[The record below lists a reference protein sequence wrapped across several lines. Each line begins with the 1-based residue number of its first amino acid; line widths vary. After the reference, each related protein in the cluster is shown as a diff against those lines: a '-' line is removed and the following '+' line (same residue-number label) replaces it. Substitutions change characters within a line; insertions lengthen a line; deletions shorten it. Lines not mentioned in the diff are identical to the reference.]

1 MMSQQ
6 LPKLLPSQIRL
17 GAHLSQ
23 LHLKLYECLFRENS
37 TECERLYHLT
47 ISFFNRVWAKSST
60 VGQSHGESG
69 TEVLKCLNIFILILT
84 IGNSCAMHP
93 IIVAKHA
100 VNHSLPKPPD
110 TTGEFRF
117 YLILFLCIYLFP
129 LELEGYCIYY
139 KTLSSNYRHLT
150 ALGPQHPFTLES

>member
-1 MMSQQ
+1 MHQQ
-6 LPKLLPSQIRL
+6 
-17 GAHLSQ
+17 
-23 LHLKLYECLFRENS
+23 F
-37 TECERLYHLT
+37 
-47 ISFFNRVWAKSST
+47 
-60 VGQSHGESG
+60 GQSHGESG

-93 IIVAKHA
+93 IIVVKQA
-100 VNHSLPKPPD
+100 VNHALPKPPD

-129 LELEGYCIYY
+129 LELKGYFINY
-139 KTLSSNYRHLT
+139 KTPSSNYRHLT